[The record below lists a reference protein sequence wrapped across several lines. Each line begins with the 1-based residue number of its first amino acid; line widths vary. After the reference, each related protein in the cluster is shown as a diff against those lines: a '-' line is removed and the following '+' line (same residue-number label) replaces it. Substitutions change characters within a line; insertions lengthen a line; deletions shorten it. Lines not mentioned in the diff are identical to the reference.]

1 MQLTDRLIRAPALED
16 AIDSHPLIVAPDTLV
31 VEAIALISEA
41 RGSSCSLP
49 NLDSPSDSMPM
60 SGARSSCVLVM
71 QDNQLLG
78 IFTERDIVKLTA
90 NGRNFA
96 GVKIAEVMAQP
107 VVTLPQA
114 AAQDIFA
121 ALFLFRRYRIRH
133 LPIVDD
139 YGKLVG
145 IVSPESI
152 RQVLRPA
159 NLLKLR
165 RVSEIMSREVVH
177 APLTASV
184 LSLAQLMT
192 KQRVSCVVIT
202 QEDEER
208 LVPVGIV
215 TERDIVQFQSL
226 QLNLSKVQAEVVM
239 STPLFLLNPEDS
251 LWTAHQEMQQR
262 HVRRLV
268 VSWNWGQ
275 RLGIVTQ
282 TSLLRVFDPMEMYG
296 IVETLQQTV
305 QQLEAERLQNSKA
318 QSQQQNTQKI
328 ANWQE
333 QPEPQYSNAPL
344 QPKATN
350 GTDNQLTDTKE
361 QQLYTLLS
369 TIQVSLESLVKE
381 PNLCPELRQ
390 SKLNGALAELQQIRN
405 LVQSPLLLRSKGT
418 GNREQG
424 TGRRI

>member
-1 MQLTDRLIRAPALED
+1 MTNDNPLIRAPALED
-16 AIDSHPLIVAPDTLV
+16 AIDFHPLIVAPETLL
-31 VEAIALISEA
+31 VEVIALISQA

-49 NLDSPSDSMPM
+49 NLDSISDSKPIT
-60 SGARSSCVLVM
+60 STRSSCVLVM
-71 QDNQLLG
+71 QDERLLG

-90 NGRNFA
+90 NGTNFA
-96 GVKIAEVMAQP
+96 GVKVREVMIHP
-107 VVTLPQA
+107 VVSLPQA

-152 RQVLRPA
+152 RRVLRPA

-165 RVSEIMSREVVH
+165 RVSEVMSREVVH

-192 KQRVSCVVIT
+192 QQRVSCVVIT
-202 QEDEER
+202 EEDEEER
-208 LVPVGIV
+208 LLPVGIV

-226 QLNLSKVQAEVVM
+226 QLNLFTTEAQVVM
-239 STPLFLLNPEDS
+239 STPLFILSPEDS

-305 QQLEAERLQNSKA
+305 QQLEVERLQNGNVPSK
-318 QSQQQNTQKI
+318 
-328 ANWQE
+328 
-333 QPEPQYSNAPL
+333 PLEPQCVNSP
-344 QPKATN
+344 PKLEVISGN
-350 GTDNQLTDTKE
+350 YNQWTDTTH
-361 QQLYTLLS
+361 QQLSTLLS
-369 TIQVSLESLVKE
+369 TIQMSLVSLVKE
-381 PNLCPELRQ
+381 PNLSLELRQ
-390 SKLNGALAELQQIRN
+390 SRLNAVLADIQQMRS
-405 LVQSPLLLRSKGT
+405 LMQSPLQKSV
-418 GNREQG
+418 N
-424 TGRRI
+424 